1 MELSREIVRTF
12 QTSASPSRVIE
23 LLGDVPRSGAHMP
36 DVERIDACADGHRWS
51 MKRLGAGRVSL
62 QAVYCSRFVADLE
75 ALTVTWGP
83 RPDLGNSWAEG
94 EWQVS
99 VRGAGSEVRLR
110 SVFGV
115 NLPLPGLMKR
125 PALAVFEREYGRLI
139 KTYCEHLKR
148 TLDGGDGRI
157 HRW

>member
-1 MELSREIVRTF
+1 MELSREIVKTF
-12 QTSASPSRVIE
+12 RTSASPARVLA
-23 LLGDVPRSGAHMP
+23 LLGDVPASGAHMP
-36 DVERIDACADGHRWS
+36 DVERIEACADGHRWS
-51 MKRLGAGRVSL
+51 MKRLGAGKISL
-62 QAVYCSRFVADLE
+62 QAVYCSRFVADSE

-94 EWQVS
+94 QWQVRPES
-99 VRGAGSEVRLR
+99 VGSEVLLR

-115 NLPLPGLMKR
+115 SLPLPGLMKR
-125 PALAVFEREYGRLI
+125 PALAVFEREYGRLLQ
-139 KTYCEHLKR
+139 TYCDHLKE